1 MCHPDVNRVLNT
13 ENMLSMNIVST
24 TGEGGKHQC
33 DPGGGELVGGV
44 LLTRTAPC
52 IDLRC
57 MHSHHLQP
65 LQRETLDVSIDHIST

>member
-44 LLTRTAPC
+44 LLGGTLMVVFCLVVVFWLVVFCSLA
-52 IDLRC
+52 L
-57 MHSHHLQP
+57 P
-65 LQRETLDVSIDHIST
+65 LA

>member
-44 LLTRTAPC
+44 LLGGTLMVVFCLVVVNWLVVFCSLA
-52 IDLRC
+52 L
-57 MHSHHLQP
+57 P
-65 LQRETLDVSIDHIST
+65 LA

>member
-33 DPGGGELVGGV
+33 DPGGGELVGGGV
-44 LLTRTAPC
+44 LLGGTLMVVFCLVVVFWLVVFCSLA
-52 IDLRC
+52 L
-57 MHSHHLQP
+57 P
-65 LQRETLDVSIDHIST
+65 LA